1 MSAFTGFMAN
11 VFLSRPEID
20 PALQAGPVR
29 LTLALGVALLTGAL
43 LGLAQLAVVVVA
55 LVPAGDH
62 RWDMHGFLI
71 ASGYALWLALSVAAL
86 LCVLRGHLS
95 KLPKR
100 AGALAAVAIALLVAG
115 IAAAIVHGLFAS
127 VDTSGDLPG
136 FWRFTAGSAA
146 VVALLAALAL
156 RYFYVIDRW
165 QAQVEAHARAEADAL
180 QARIRPHFLFNS
192 MNMIA
197 SLLRRD
203 PVVAE
208 RAVLDLSDLFR
219 AALGAGEGRS
229 SLREELDLAERY
241 LAIEQLRLGDRLKV
255 EWRRRD
261 PLPMDLPLPR
271 LVLQP
276 LLENAV
282 LHGISRLPAGGTI
295 EVEVAAAAG
304 VLTMQV
310 RNPAI
315 SPEQTDV
322 HGAGHAQRNIRHRL
336 GYMFGRGAEMVSS
349 WDGGYYACRIVLP
362 MEPVS
367 G

>member
-1 MSAFTGFMAN
+1 MSSA
-11 VFLSRPEID
+11 
-20 PALQAGPVR
+20 VR
-29 LTLALGVALLTGAL
+29 QEPWLPDLCRLPRIGVL
-43 LGLAQLAVVVVA
+43 LGLAQLVVVVVV
-55 LVPAGDH
+55 LVPAGGYL
-62 RWDMHGFLI
+62 WDVHGVLI

-86 LCVLRGHLS
+86 LCVLRRPLS

-100 AGALAAVAIALLVAG
+100 AGAAVAVAIALVIATA
-115 IAAAIVHGLFAS
+115 AAAIVHGLFAS
-127 VDTSGDLPG
+127 IADSSSLPG
-136 FWRFTAGSAA
+136 FWRFTGGSGA
-146 VVALLAALAL
+146 VVALLSALAL

-165 QAQVEAHARAEADAL
+165 QAQVEAHARAEVDAL

-203 PVVAE
+203 PDVAE

-219 AALGAGEGRS
+219 AALVAGEGRS
-229 SLREELDLAERY
+229 SLREELDLAQRY
-241 LAIEQLRLGDRLKV
+241 LDIEQLRLGDRLKV
-255 EWRRRD
+255 EWRRQD

-282 LHGISRLPAGGTI
+282 QHGISRLPAGGTI
-295 EVEVAAAAG
+295 EVEVSVVDG
-304 VLTMQV
+304 RLTIQV
-310 RNPAI
+310 RNPALL
-315 SPEQTDV
+315 PGPDHM